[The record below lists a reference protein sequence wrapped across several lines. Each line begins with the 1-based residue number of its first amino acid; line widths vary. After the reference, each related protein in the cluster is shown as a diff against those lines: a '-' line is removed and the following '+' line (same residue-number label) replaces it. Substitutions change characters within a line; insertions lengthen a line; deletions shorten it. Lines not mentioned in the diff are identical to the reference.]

1 MQSINLL
8 CQLCSLLLFFKKK
21 NISIA
26 WHIIHWYAVG
36 RIYFASCHTFTSA
49 PLQDLFCLFF
59 SKGHLSTKNN
69 PSKINATC
77 HTLHSS
83 FSFWYHFLC
92 DVTEWFCSR
101 KLQKLNLNFPNSFLI
116 TVAQINGAPWIFWH
130 SLNGFVSSPL
140 RSGDLAC
147 QAANVEISPLTEQ
160 SPISH

>member
-8 CQLCSLLLFFKKK
+8 CQLCSLLLFLK

-26 WHIIHWYAVG
+26 WHIIHLFAIG
-36 RIYFASCHTFTSA
+36 RISFASRRTFTNAS
-49 PLQDLFCLFF
+49 LWDF
-59 SKGHLSTKNN
+59 SGVVFDKGHLCTKNN
-69 PSKINATC
+69 PNKIDGTR
-77 HTLHSS
+77 HTPHSPL
-83 FSFWYHFLC
+83 SFWYNFLC

-101 KLQKLNLNFPNSFLI
+101 KLQKLNLNFPNSSLI